1 MCERRGLRYSL
12 VQSQA
17 RFKFLADRISKL
29 IRKQAICEFPLT
41 GYYCAMPDP
50 QSHSPAGLPWR
61 AAAAALAAWCALGVV
76 GAHALVGS
84 PSRIM
89 ADTGTHPHTHTLRV
103 THCSWTPSTR
113 SAAA

>member
-1 MCERRGLRYSL
+1 MCERGGLRYSL

-17 RFKFLADRISKL
+17 QFKFLADRISRL
-29 IRKQAICEFPLT
+29 IRKQAICEFPPT

-76 GAHALVGS
+76 GS